1 MYRLRTRV
9 TIYHFNMKKVILLLA
24 FLPLLLSCEIGRV
37 ERVPATPG
45 RLTISV
51 MQGVGHGYYIIT
63 DTKTGREYLAVYIG
77 YGIAIVEL
85 QPAKE
90 K

>member
-1 MYRLRTRV
+1 
-9 TIYHFNMKKVILLLA
+9 MKKIILLLA
-24 FLPLLLSCEIGRV
+24 FLPLLVSCEIGRV
-37 ERVPATPG
+37 ERVPATSG

-51 MQGVGHGYYIIT
+51 MQGPGNCYYIIT
-63 DTKTGREYLAVYIG
+63 DTKTGREYLAVHIG
-77 YGIAIVEL
+77 YGTAIVEL